1 MNNSVE
7 VKKLS
12 FNYGSGK
19 GSVNLKSDLDLEIKD
34 GEFMVLLR
42 PFRLWKNNIT

>member
-12 FNYGSGK
+12 FNYGK
-19 GSVNLKSDLDLEIKD
+19 VEILKNLDLDIKD
-34 GEFMVLLR
+34 GEIYGSPW